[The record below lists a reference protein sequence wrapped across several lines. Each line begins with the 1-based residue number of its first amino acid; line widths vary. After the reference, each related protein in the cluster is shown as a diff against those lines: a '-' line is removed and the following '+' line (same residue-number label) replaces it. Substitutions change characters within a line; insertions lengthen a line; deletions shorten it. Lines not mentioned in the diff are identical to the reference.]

1 MSGNLASRATAANGI
16 LGILLLVIGTYIG
29 LFIAPADR
37 FMGDIQRIMYVHV
50 PCAWATMV
58 CFSVSLV
65 AAIGWVVDVGMQ
77 SKQAGVGRDRRWG
90 WDDALEASIE
100 VGVMFGVLLVVQ
112 GMIWA
117 KPTWGVYWTWDPRLT
132 TVAVMELMFVA
143 VLALRS
149 FVDEPVRRATWSA
162 VATLVA
168 YVNVPL
174 VYFSVQWWS
183 SLHQV
188 QSTGKSVDP
197 EIWRPLGINAL
208 AILFISIAFMIARS
222 HLARLN
228 REALLAGDESVGNTG
243 GAS

>member
-1 MSGNLASRATAANGI
+1 MSSTLSSRVTAG
-16 LGILLLVIGTYIG
+16 LGVLGVLLLCVGSYDG
-29 LFIAPADR
+29 LFLAPADR

-65 AAIGWVVDVGMQ
+65 GAIGWVVDLGV
-77 SKQAGVGRDRRWG
+77 KAKRAGVGAERRWG
-90 WDDALEASIE
+90 WDDSLESSIE
-100 VGVMFGVLLVVQ
+100 VGVMFGALLCVQ

-149 FVDEPVRRATWSA
+149 FVDEPVRRATWSS

-168 YVNVPL
+168 YINVPL
-174 VYFSVQWWS
+174 VYFSVRWWS

-188 QSTGKSVDP
+188 QSSTESVDP
-197 EIWRPLGINAL
+197 AIRIPLGINSL
-208 AILFISIAFMIARS
+208 AILFISIGLMGLRTR
-222 HLARLN
+222 LAALN
-228 REALLAGDESVGNTG
+228 REALLAGDDAGAAAG

>member
-1 MSGNLASRATAANGI
+1 MKLAPAIGA
-16 LGILLLVIGTYIG
+16 LGVFLLAVGSWIG
-29 LFIAPADR
+29 LFVAPADR

-50 PCAWATMV
+50 PSAWTTMV
-58 CFSVSLV
+58 CFTVSLV
-65 AAIGWVVDVGMQ
+65 AALGWVY
-77 SKQAGVGRDRRWG
+77 GVVRPAKDGQRSWG

-100 VGVMFGVLLVVQ
+100 VGVMFGALLVVQ

-162 VATLVA
+162 VTTLVA

-188 QSTGKSVDP
+188 QSTKDSIDP
-197 EIWRPLGINAL
+197 EIWRPLGINAF
-208 AILFISIAFMIARS
+208 AFLFIGIAFIALRTRVAQ
-222 HLARLN
+222 LT
-228 REALLAGDESVGNTG
+228 REALAAGDHASAAGG
-243 GAS
+243 GAR